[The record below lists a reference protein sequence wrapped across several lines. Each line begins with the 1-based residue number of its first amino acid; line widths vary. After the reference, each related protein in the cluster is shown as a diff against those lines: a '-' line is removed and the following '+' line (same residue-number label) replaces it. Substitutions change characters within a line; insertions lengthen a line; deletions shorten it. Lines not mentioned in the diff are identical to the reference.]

1 MYLSNNNNKSIYY
14 VDSIDNI
21 NMQWCML
28 YGLHG
33 ISIMS
38 IQKVAGIIFNY
49 LYIQFLLLVGTRS
62 LFNVELWIP
71 P

>member
-1 MYLSNNNNKSIYY
+1 M
-14 VDSIDNI
+14 V
-21 NMQWCML
+21 
-28 YGLHG
+28 YGLYG
-33 ISIMS
+33 ISIMYVL
-38 IQKVAGIIFNY
+38 KGAGIIFNY